1 MNDLARHI
9 TVRDAMLRVANHP
22 VSTLDPIDTPVHE
35 LVCRALFDIANNPDA
50 KVRGSLARA
59 TRAQKI
65 LLTRLTGKR
74 RPGSNPAASKNEE
87 IEFADLTMGA
97 LDA

>member
-1 MNDLARHI
+1 MSDLARHI

-22 VSTLDPIDTPVHE
+22 VSTLDPIDTPV
-35 LVCRALFDIANNPDA
+35 RALFDIANNPDA

-59 TRAQKI
+59 TKAQKI